1 MSGTSIPSGT
11 ARRVLPSKFMPLVSF
26 GQPDDGIV
34 QMAYV
39 VEDIHAAMKEW
50 SGRMRVGPWFLLD
63 RLAGVESQ
71 YRGGP
76 SHAEITLA
84 MSFSGHMNVELIQ
97 QINDAPSVYRETIYK
112 RGYGFHHFGVAT
124 WDFDHEVERYRAG
137 GAELAFLLRVPS
149 GGRVAYMDTTATLPG
164 MVELIELGPGFE
176 PTFNRFYRASIGWDG
191 SDPVRSFL

>member
-1 MSGTSIPSGT
+1 
-11 ARRVLPSKFMPLVSF
+11 MPLVSF

-50 SGRMRVGPWFLLD
+50 TSRMRVGPWFLLD
-63 RLAGVESQ
+63 RLAGVEAQ

-76 SHAEITLA
+76 SQAEVTLA

-97 QINDAPSVYRETIYK
+97 QVNDAPSVYRETIEK

-124 WDFDHEVERYRAG
+124 WNFDQEVERYRAG

-149 GGRVAYMDTTATLPG
+149 GGRVAYMDTTVTLPG

>member
-1 MSGTSIPSGT
+1 
-11 ARRVLPSKFMPLVSF
+11 MPLVSF

-50 SGRMRVGPWFLLD
+50 TSRMRVGPWFLLD
-63 RLAGVESQ
+63 RLAGVEAQ

-76 SHAEITLA
+76 SQAEVTLA

-97 QINDAPSVYRETIYK
+97 QVNDAPSVYRETIEK

-124 WDFDHEVERYRAG
+124 WNFDQEVERYRAG